1 MAPFICKRPSM
12 SQIVLADTEVTAL
25 SKWDAIA
32 ANIAIATEQS
42 QEKTFDYRDKK
53 QNKEARS
60 WVASLRKLKG
70 EIERAR
76 KDAKAVHIQRGKAV
90 DETAKLLEASVQGL
104 IEPHEQEI
112 KALEA
117 KEQVRVNIHKAV
129 LGRIT
134 ALSENVFS
142 SEDARARL
150 QELELID
157 TATLEEFSTAGT
169 NRKQEALER
178 LQATLSTLL
187 IQEEQQAE
195 LEKLRAEKAARDEA
209 DRLERIKKEAIEAD
223 RKAREVEA
231 ARQRLEVEELA
242 AKERER
248 TQAALI
254 AQQKAEEEAEKNR
267 LLLQQ
272 KEQEEK
278 AREKEQARLEWEQI
292 EKEEANSRA
301 RQEKRIQLIDE
312 IASSIQS
319 MESATPLSIA
329 ISIVDESIHDA
340 VCINWSLV

>member
-1 MAPFICKRPSM
+1 MAPFLRKHPSM

-32 ANIAIATEQS
+32 ANIAIATEES

-60 WVASLRKLKG
+60 WVAGLRRLKG
-70 EIERAR
+70 DIERAR

-117 KEQVRVNIHKAV
+117 EEEARISIHKAV
-129 LGRIT
+129 LGRIAT
-134 ALSENVFS
+134 LTEGVSTSQE
-142 SEDARARL
+142 ARARIK
-150 QELELID
+150 ELEAID
-157 TATLEEFSTAGT
+157 TSTLEEFSTAGT
-169 NRKQEALER
+169 NRKQEALEK
-178 LQATLSTLL
+178 LQAAFDMLL
-187 IQEEQQAE
+187 VQEEQQAE

-209 DRLERIKKEAIEAD
+209 DRLERIKQEAIEAD

-231 ARQRLEVEELA
+231 ARQRLEAEELA

-254 AQQKAEEEAEKNR
+254 AQQRAEEEAEKAK
-267 LLLQQ
+267 LLLRQ

-278 AREKEQARLEWEQI
+278 AREEEQARLEWERI
-292 EKEEANSRA
+292 EKEEADARA

-312 IASSIQS
+312 IASSIES

-329 ISIVDESIHDA
+329 ISIVNESIHDA
-340 VCINWSLV
+340 VFIDWSFA

>member
-1 MAPFICKRPSM
+1 M
-12 SQIVLADTEVTAL
+12 SQIVLADAEVTAL

-32 ANIAIATEQS
+32 ADIAIATEES

-60 WVASLRKLKG
+60 WVASLRRLKG
-70 EIERAR
+70 DIERAR
-76 KDAKAVHIQRGKAV
+76 KDAKAVHIERGKAV

-117 KEQVRVNIHKAV
+117 EEQARISIHKAV
-129 LGRIT
+129 LGRIAAFAEGAST
-134 ALSENVFS
+134 SQEAQ
-142 SEDARARL
+142 ARIK
-150 QELELID
+150 ELEAID
-157 TATLEEFSTAGT
+157 ASTLEEFSTAGT
-169 NRKQEALER
+169 NRKQEALEK
-178 LQATLSTLL
+178 LQAAFDMLL
-187 IQEEQQAE
+187 IQEGQQAE

-209 DRLERIKKEAIEAD
+209 DRLERIKQEAIEAD

-231 ARQRLEVEELA
+231 ARQRLEAEELA

-254 AQQKAEEEAEKNR
+254 AQQKAEEEAQKAK

-272 KEQEEK
+272 KEQEDK
-278 AREKEQARLEWEQI
+278 AREEEQARLEWERI
-292 EKEEANSRA
+292 EKEEADARA

-312 IASSIQS
+312 IAKSIQS
-319 MESATPLSIA
+319 MESAAPLSIA

-340 VCINWSLV
+340 VFVNWSLV

>member
-1 MAPFICKRPSM
+1 MAPFLRKHPSM

-32 ANIAIATEQS
+32 ANIAIATEES
-42 QEKTFDYRDKK
+42 QEKIFDYRDKK

-70 EIERAR
+70 DIERAR

-117 KEQVRVNIHKAV
+117 EEEARISIHKAV
-129 LGRIT
+129 LGRIAT
-134 ALSENVFS
+134 LAEGVSTSQEAQ
-142 SEDARARL
+142 ARIK
-150 QELELID
+150 ELKAID
-157 TATLEEFSTAGT
+157 TSNLEEFSTAGT
-169 NRKQEALER
+169 NRKQEALEK
-178 LQATLSTLL
+178 LQAAFDMLL
-187 IQEEQQAE
+187 VQEEQQAE

-209 DRLERIKKEAIEAD
+209 DRLERIKQEAIEAD

-231 ARQRLEVEELA
+231 ARQRLEAEELA

-254 AQQKAEEEAEKNR
+254 AQQRAEEEAEKAK

-278 AREKEQARLEWEQI
+278 AREEEQARLEWERI
-292 EKEEANSRA
+292 EKEEADARA

-312 IASSIQS
+312 IASSIKS
-319 MESATPLSIA
+319 MESPTNLSIA

-340 VCINWSLV
+340 VFIDWSFA

>member
-1 MAPFICKRPSM
+1 MAPFLRKHPSM

-25 SKWDAIA
+25 SRWDAIA
-32 ANIAIATEQS
+32 ANIAIATEES
-42 QEKTFDYRDKK
+42 QEKTFNYRDKK

-70 EIERAR
+70 DIERAR

-117 KEQVRVNIHKAV
+117 EEEARISIHRAV
-129 LGRIT
+129 LGRIAT
-134 ALSENVFS
+134 LAEGASTSREAQ
-142 SEDARARL
+142 ARIK
-150 QELELID
+150 ELEAID
-157 TATLEEFSTAGT
+157 TSTLEEFSTAGT
-169 NRKQEALER
+169 NRKQEALEK
-178 LQATLSTLL
+178 LQAAFDMLL
-187 IQEEQQAE
+187 VQEEQQAE

-209 DRLERIKKEAIEAD
+209 DRLERIKQEAIEAD

-231 ARQRLEVEELA
+231 ARQRLEAEELA

-254 AQQKAEEEAEKNR
+254 AQQRAEEEAEKAK

-278 AREKEQARLEWEQI
+278 AREEEQDRLEWERI
-292 EKEEANSRA
+292 EKEEADARA
-301 RQEKRIQLIDE
+301 RQEKRVQLIDE
-312 IASSIQS
+312 IAGSIKS

-329 ISIVDESIHDA
+329 IAIVDESIHDA
-340 VCINWSLV
+340 VFIDWSFV

>member
-1 MAPFICKRPSM
+1 MAPFLRKHPSM

-32 ANIAIATEQS
+32 ANIAIATEES
-42 QEKTFDYRDKK
+42 QEKIFDYRDKK

-70 EIERAR
+70 DIERAR

-117 KEQVRVNIHKAV
+117 EEEARISIHKAM
-129 LGRIT
+129 LGRIAT
-134 ALSENVFS
+134 LAEGVSTSQEAQ
-142 SEDARARL
+142 ARIK
-150 QELELID
+150 ELKAID
-157 TATLEEFSTAGT
+157 TSNLEEFSTAGT
-169 NRKQEALER
+169 NRKQEALEK
-178 LQATLSTLL
+178 LQAAFDMLL
-187 IQEEQQAE
+187 VQEEQQAE

-209 DRLERIKKEAIEAD
+209 DRLERIKQEAIEAD

-231 ARQRLEVEELA
+231 ARQRLEAEELA

-254 AQQKAEEEAEKNR
+254 AQQRAEEEAERAK

-278 AREKEQARLEWEQI
+278 DREEEQARIEWERI
-292 EKEEANSRA
+292 EKEEADARA
-301 RQEKRIQLIDE
+301 RQEKRNQLISE
-312 IASSIQS
+312 IASFIEKIPSP
-319 MESATPLSIA
+319 TPVSIA
-329 ISIVDESIHDA
+329 TAIVDESIHDA
-340 VCINWSLV
+340 VFIDWSFA

>member
-1 MAPFICKRPSM
+1 M

-32 ANIAIATEQS
+32 ANIAIATEES
-42 QEKTFDYRDKK
+42 QEKIFDYRDKK

-60 WVASLRKLKG
+60 WVAGLRKLKG
-70 EIERAR
+70 DIERAR

-117 KEQVRVNIHKAV
+117 EEEARISIHKAV
-129 LGRIT
+129 LGRIAT
-134 ALSENVFS
+134 LAEGVSTSQEAQ
-142 SEDARARL
+142 ARIK
-150 QELELID
+150 ELKAID
-157 TATLEEFSTAGT
+157 TSNLEEFSTAGT
-169 NRKQEALER
+169 NRKQEALEK
-178 LQATLSTLL
+178 LQAAFDMLL
-187 IQEEQQAE
+187 VQEEQQAE
-195 LEKLRAEKAARDEA
+195 LEKFRAEKAARDEA
-209 DRLERIKKEAIEAD
+209 DRLERIKQEAIEAD

-231 ARQRLEVEELA
+231 ARQRLEAEELA

-254 AQQKAEEEAEKNR
+254 AQQRALIAQQWAEEEAERAK

-278 AREKEQARLEWEQI
+278 AREEEQARIEWERI
-292 EKEEANSRA
+292 EKEEADARA

-312 IASSIQS
+312 IASSIKS
-319 MESATPLSIA
+319 MESPTNLSIA

-340 VCINWSLV
+340 VFIDWSFA